1 MIPNEILAKV
11 RQIEIYTH
19 RLVND
24 VMAGS
29 YHSTFKGRG
38 MEFEDVREYNPG
50 DDVRSIDWN
59 VTARTGAPYIKR
71 FREERELTV
80 MLMVDLSGST
90 DFGTADMTKG
100 ELAAEICALLAFSA
114 IKNNDRVGLLIFTD
128 RIEKFIP
135 PKKGKNHVLRVVREV
150 LFHKAMHRGTSVPTA
165 VEHVMKVLKRKS
177 VVFLLSDFLPGA
189 GLRRPL
195 SALNNRHDLIALRI
209 SDDREQELPAM
220 GLVQFHD
227 PETGQVIFVDTYDA
241 NFRRK
246 YKQVTGKAVREVEHL
261 FKQLKID
268 SVDVRTGKPY
278 IEAMVQLFKRRA
290 LRQ

>member
-38 MEFEDVREYNPG
+38 MEFEEVREYNPG
-50 DDVRSIDWN
+50 DDVRAIDWN
-59 VTARTGAPYIKR
+59 VTARTGAPHIKR

-90 DFGTADMTKG
+90 DFGTADQTKG

-128 RIEKFIP
+128 RVEKFIP

-150 LFHKAMHRGTSVPTA
+150 LFHKPIHRGTSVGAA

-177 VVFLLSDFLPGA
+177 VVFLLSDFMPGA
-189 GLRRPL
+189 RLRRPL
-195 SALNNRHDLIALRI
+195 SVLNNRHDLIAVRI
-209 SDDREQELPAM
+209 SDPRESELPSI

-227 PETGQVIFVDTYDA
+227 PETGEVLFVDTFKAD
-241 NFRRK
+241 FRRRYTEVVEK
-246 YKQVTGKAVREVEHL
+246 AAHDVTHL

-278 IEAMVQLFKRRA
+278 IEALVQLFKRRA

>member
-1 MIPNEILAKV
+1 MIPNDILAKV

-38 MEFEDVREYNPG
+38 MEFEDVREYQPG
-50 DDVRSIDWN
+50 DDVRAIDWN
-59 VTARTGAPYIKR
+59 VTARTGVPFIKR

-90 DFGTADMTKG
+90 DFGTSEQTKG

-128 RIEKFIP
+128 RVEKFIP

-150 LFHKAMHRGTSVPTA
+150 LFHKPMHRGTNVPAA

-177 VVFLLSDFLPGA
+177 VVFLLSDFIPGA
-189 GLRRPL
+189 RLRRPL

-209 SDDREQELPAM
+209 SDVREHDLPAM

-227 PETGQVIFVDTYDA
+227 PETGQV
-241 NFRRK
+241 
-246 YKQVTGKAVREVEHL
+246 
-261 FKQLKID
+261 
-268 SVDVRTGKPY
+268 
-278 IEAMVQLFKRRA
+278 
-290 LRQ
+290 

>member
-11 RQIEIYTH
+11 RQIEIFTH

-38 MEFEDVREYNPG
+38 MEFEDVREYQPG
-50 DDVRSIDWN
+50 DDVRAIDWN
-59 VTARTGAPYIKR
+59 VTARTGVPYIKR

-90 DFGTADMTKG
+90 DFGTQDQTKG

-128 RIEKFIP
+128 RVEKFIP

-150 LFHKAMHRGTSVPTA
+150 LFHKPAYRGTDVGA
-165 VEHVMKVLKRKS
+165 AAEHVMKVLKRKS
-177 VVFLLSDFLPGA
+177 VVFLLSDFLPGSR
-189 GLRRPL
+189 LRRPL

-209 SDDREQELPAM
+209 NDSRETDLPAM
-220 GLVQFHD
+220 GLVQFYD
-227 PETGQVIFVDTYDA
+227 PETGEVIFVDTFKSE
-241 NFRRK
+241 FRRQ
-246 YKQVTGKAVREVEHL
+246 YKQLTARAAREVDL
-261 FKQLKID
+261 IFKQLKID
-268 SVDVRTGKPY
+268 SVEITTGRPY
-278 IEAMVQLFKRRA
+278 IEAMVQLFNRRA

>member
-11 RQIEIYTH
+11 RQIEIFTH

-38 MEFEDVREYNPG
+38 MEFEDVREYQPG
-50 DDVRSIDWN
+50 DDVRAIDWN
-59 VTARTGAPYIKR
+59 VTARTGVPYIKR

-90 DFGTADMTKG
+90 DFGTQDQTKG

-128 RIEKFIP
+128 RVEKFIP

-150 LFHKAMHRGTSVPTA
+150 LFHKPAYRGTDVGA
-165 VEHVMKVLKRKS
+165 AAEHVMKVLKRKS
-177 VVFLLSDFLPGA
+177 VVFLLSDFLPGSR
-189 GLRRPL
+189 LRRPL

-209 SDDREQELPAM
+209 NDAREFDLPAM
-220 GLVQFHD
+220 GLVQFYD
-227 PETGQVIFVDTYDA
+227 PETGEVIFVDTFKSE
-241 NFRRK
+241 FRRQ
-246 YKQVTGKAVREVEHL
+246 YKQLTTRAIREVDL
-261 FKQLKID
+261 IFKQLKID
-268 SVDVRTGKPY
+268 SVEITTGRPY
-278 IEAMVQLFKRRA
+278 IEAMVQLFNRRA